1 MMQVRLITLPWST
14 CKSGDPWIRTWGT
27 ENRKWIHQ
35 YDYHYKCINEL
46 FIKLYAIIKK
56 FSLDCIMHVASF
68 WCSYNFSSNINIQ
81 KRSAVMKF
89 QTFWRIFSFSLPMSY
104 SLYCFTIFFLH
115 IFKKRLIMTNSR
127 KLLHRSSIN
136 VNVNAHV
143 LPILFSLLRSLK

>member
-1 MMQVRLITLPWST
+1 MFELTWFCLYQNTNTGGSGLYDMMQVRLITLPWST

-68 WCSYNFSSNINIQ
+68 WCSYNFHLIFIQHSKKKCCNEVSNFLTN
-81 KRSAVMKF
+81 F
-89 QTFWRIFSFSLPMSY
+89 LIFSSDVILSLLFY
-104 SLYCFTIFFLH
+104 
-115 IFKKRLIMTNSR
+115 N
-127 KLLHRSSIN
+127 
-136 VNVNAHV
+136 
-143 LPILFSLLRSLK
+143 LFSSYF